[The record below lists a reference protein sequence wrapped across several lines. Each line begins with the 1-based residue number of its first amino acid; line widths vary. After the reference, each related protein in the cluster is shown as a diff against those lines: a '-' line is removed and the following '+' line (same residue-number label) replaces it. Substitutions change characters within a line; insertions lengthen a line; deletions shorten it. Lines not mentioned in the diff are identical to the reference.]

1 MQLLEAKLMCMTFED
16 FLREFKP
23 WVRQM
28 DPYQVVIQALEFPPN
43 HPASDEDTA
52 ATISRRLCLQS
63 TSSSILT
70 VSSSSSSTS
79 SVSTPPRSFDLH
91 RTLPP
96 ELAEG
101 VRSGN
106 FFVVR
111 QLWEQFVRRRPLV
124 PHCRV
129 LANEILH
136 FAIWY
141 GRASIACF
149 AIECCG
155 ADVDNSDDTS
165 LTPLHF
171 SVVRNEPDMVRLL
184 LAYGADDSKLG
195 GVWSGSLEG
204 LTPLETARNWRFR
217 DTTAAWL
224 VLEEEVCLCC
234 NTRFDKLAFESDTCA
249 RCKFKYCCRQHALC
263 IDTHQCP
270 SEFWRR
276 RARRFSPSKALAAI
290 LAEESGQHSNQC
302 QDSSVDGEDG
312 RYPSSD
318 ACEANNAAT
327 TSDSETGMTRTTS
340 ESSSIVF
347 VSSPS
352 TLESMPTPRSPST
365 SSGASPLGRDH
376 GLRLSDWLRNVS
388 LLSPSASSLAGSVR
402 TAYSMEEEGDAGKGG
417 ERRRRGEP
425 ALGLQFPDRP
435 RWYCNSPGC
444 HAVFAF
450 FTHALE
456 CETCGSFFC
465 SGDFDAKTRRCLRC
479 LHASAALH

>member
-1 MQLLEAKLMCMTFED
+1 MCMTFED

-43 HPASDEDTA
+43 HASSEEDTA
-52 ATISRRLCLQS
+52 TTISRSLCLQRAS
-63 TSSSILT
+63 TSILS
-70 VSSSSSSTS
+70 VSSSSISSA
-79 SVSTPPRSFDLH
+79 VSMPPRSFDLH

-96 ELAEG
+96 DLAEG
-101 VRSGN
+101 IRSGK
-106 FFVVR
+106 FAVVR
-111 QLWEQFVRRRPLV
+111 QLWEQFVRRRPLLT
-124 PHCRV
+124 HCRV

-155 ADVDNSDDTS
+155 ADVDNSDDTG
-165 LTPLHF
+165 LTPLHV

-195 GVWSGSLEG
+195 GVWSGSLDG
-204 LTPLETARNWRFR
+204 LTPIETARNWRFR
-217 DTTAAWL
+217 DTTAARL

-234 NTRFDKLAFESDTCA
+234 NSRFDKLAFESDTCA
-249 RCKFKYCCRQHALC
+249 RCKFKYCCRPHALC

-276 RARRFSPSKALAAI
+276 RVRFSPSKMLAAI
-290 LAEESGQHSNQC
+290 LDEEIGQSDNQC
-302 QDSSVDGEDG
+302 HDTSAGEDG
-312 RYPSSD
+312 NQCSTTDEIKASTLGD
-318 ACEANNAAT
+318 CNGASCEGYNVCA
-327 TSDSETGMTRTTS
+327 TSDSEMGMTRTTS

-352 TLESMPTPRSPST
+352 TQESIQTPRSRST
-365 SSGASPLGRDH
+365 SSSVSPLGRDH
-376 GLRLSDWLRNVS
+376 GLHMSDWLHNLS
-388 LLSPSASSLAGSVR
+388 LPSPSSSSVAGSVHM
-402 TAYSMEEEGDAGKGG
+402 TDDDADK
-417 ERRRRGEP
+417 RRRRGLHN
-425 ALGLQFPDRP
+425 LGLQFPDRP
-435 RWYCNSPGC
+435 QWYCNSPGC

-450 FTHALE
+450 FTQALE
-456 CETCGSFFC
+456 CRTCGSFFC
-465 SGDFDAKTRRCLRC
+465 SGDLDAKTRRCLRC
-479 LHASAALH
+479 LEASAAH